1 MIFQKKME
9 INTMVLDSTFW
20 VAVSFFIFFGGLV
33 YLKVP
38 QKVNNSIAM
47 QIDKIKKEL
56 EEAEKLKVEAKNLL
70 SDYENKIDKSKKEA
84 QDIIS
89 MAKKDSEKNIL
100 DKTKKFHELLEE
112 RKKSAEQKI
121 IQMKENALKDI
132 KNISIKVSIEAV
144 EHLIKNSID
153 KNKIEKIYGESL
165 DQVKDSLKHTKV

>member
-1 MIFQKKME
+1 MI
-9 INTMVLDSTFW
+9 IDSTFW
-20 VAVSFFIFFGGLV
+20 VAVSFFIFIAGLV

-38 QKVNNSIAM
+38 QKVNNSIDM

-84 QDIIS
+84 QDIINI
-89 MAKKDSEKNIL
+89 AKKDSERNIL
-100 DKTKKFHELLEE
+100 NKTKKFHELLEE
-112 RKKSAEQKI
+112 RKKNAEQKI

-132 KNISIKVSIEAV
+132 KNISIKVSVEAV

-153 KNKIEKIYGESL
+153 KNKIEKIYTESL

>member
-1 MIFQKKME
+1 MI
-9 INTMVLDSTFW
+9 IDSTFW
-20 VAVSFFIFFGGLV
+20 VAVSFFIFIAGLV

-38 QKVNNSIAM
+38 QKVNNSIDM

-100 DKTKKFHELLEE
+100 DKTKKFHELLDE
-112 RKKSAEQKI
+112 RKC
-121 IQMKENALKDI
+121 I
-132 KNISIKVSIEAV
+132 KRYKKYFNQSEYRSC
-144 EHLIKNSID
+144 
-153 KNKIEKIYGESL
+153 
-165 DQVKDSLKHTKV
+165 